1 MLPAVEERLGDVIA
15 SQAFGAGDMR
25 GARRAIASGLALSLV
40 VTPVLMAGVYALIP
54 LLGVIARNPDFQAL
68 ARAYGAAAV
77 RAGDATQLTGAIRD
91 AFERQGPTLIEI
103 IATAFAPG

>member
-1 MLPAVEERLGDVIA
+1 
-15 SQAFGAGDMR
+15 
-25 GARRAIASGLALSLV
+25 
-40 VTPVLMAGVYALIP
+40 
-54 LLGVIARNPDFQAL
+54 VIARNPDFQAL